1 MSAEDLLPALPAG
14 AVRINLSQQLDGQVE
29 GFGSRFW
36 ALIAQQ
42 HAGWKKVFT
51 NGREITHIHY
61 SDRYLNSPFTVR
73 LLGEILTELVEQGLA
88 ERAELTVSVKKLEYS
103 SRQHDSLYNAWL
115 DEQDRQ
121 QVMTTL
127 LEEGYLGPAWSG
139 KISWL
144 AGDNQ
149 NTDHGREL
157 TVTFSDGSEHYVL
170 LDMGLSYWRCTGD
183 TFFDFSGRIPNQVER
198 LATCRALVIAP
209 DNGLKSY
216 IIAG

>member
-1 MSAEDLLPALPAG
+1 
-14 AVRINLSQQLDGQVE
+14 
-29 GFGSRFW
+29 
-36 ALIAQQ
+36 
-42 HAGWKKVFT
+42 
-51 NGREITHIHY
+51 
-61 SDRYLNSPFTVR
+61 
-73 LLGEILTELVEQGLA
+73 
-88 ERAELTVSVKKLEYS
+88 
-103 SRQHDSLYNAWL
+103 
-115 DEQDRQ
+115 
-121 QVMTTL
+121 MTTL

-183 TFFDFSGRIPNQVER
+183 TFFDFSGRIPNQVES